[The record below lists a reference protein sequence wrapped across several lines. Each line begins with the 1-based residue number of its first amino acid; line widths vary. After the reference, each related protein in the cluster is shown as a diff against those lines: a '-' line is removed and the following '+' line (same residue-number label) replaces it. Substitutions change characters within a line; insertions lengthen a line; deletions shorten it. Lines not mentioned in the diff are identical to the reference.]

1 MVLISGCTWMS
12 RLWVLLFL
20 IALCF
25 AVGYGTARADES
37 GEHLLAKYRSFMG
50 WNLGDATVNAIRISG
65 RIADQS
71 TFDEICKPSRF
82 AQYNVGL
89 QSGRSFLVESDEG
102 SGWISHQ
109 GKAKDLQPSVAQDV
123 FTQSLLLCNAFG
135 SYPATL
141 VSNIAGSGKWPMGF
155 GVVAL
160 SIPREPTVLL
170 AINKQTGELTSVVV
184 DGTASYDVAGL
195 RNIDATHRIYTR
207 WKRKLPD
214 DTTADMVITAVQLN
228 VQVDETIFARS
239 TQDTPPPR
247 DAVPPVT
254 F

>member
-1 MVLISGCTWMS
+1 MS
-12 RLWVLLFL
+12 RVQVLLL
-20 IALCF
+20 SIAVSF
-25 AVGYGTARADES
+25 AVAYGTARADES
-37 GEHLLAKYRSFMG
+37 GEQLLAKYRSFMG
-50 WNLGDATVNAIRISG
+50 WNLGDATINAIRIKG
-65 RIADQS
+65 RVADQS

-82 AQYNVGL
+82 AQYNIGL

-109 GKAKDLQPSVAQDV
+109 GQAKDFPPPIAQDV

-141 VSNIAGSGKWPMGF
+141 VSNIAGSGTKWPMGF

-160 SIPREPTVLL
+160 SIPREPAVLL
-170 AINKQTGELTSVVV
+170 AINKQTGELTSVVI
-184 DGTASYDVAGL
+184 DGIASYDAAGL
-195 RNIDATHRIYTR
+195 RSIDATHRIYTR

-228 VQVDETIFARS
+228 IEVDEAIFARS